1 MPEPRRTFAPVLG
14 VGLAAGIL
22 VAVAGNRT
30 WLDYDDAA
38 TRAAMDAVVGGVD
51 AGQMPLATALALVVL
66 ACWGVVLVSRGGFRR
81 AVAVLGAVAALGV
94 VATVVSAWFL
104 LPDQRPEPAMLRGST
119 NMSGLSWTGWY
130 WAAGV
135 GSVLSVFS
143 TASAVRWVAHW
154 PEMGSRYDAPGAAE
168 RPEEAG
174 EDQTSLDLW
183 RSIDEGRDPTT

>member
-38 TRAAMDAVVGGVD
+38 TRAALDAVVGGVD

-104 LPDQRPEPAMLRGST
+104 LPDQRVEPLALEAGS
-119 NMSGLSWTGWY
+119 MRGLSWTGWY
-130 WAAGV
+130 WAAAV
-135 GSVLSVFS
+135 GSVLSV
-143 TASAVRWVAHW
+143 TATAAAVRWVPDW

-168 RPEEAG
+168 RPQEAG
-174 EDQTSLDLW
+174 EDQTNLDLW